1 MTNAFEKSNFWQLTL
16 GLTDNEDIER
26 LRSSYFD
33 FRRKIEPLV
42 KNIEFELPGLTIHD
56 ISHIDSLWEVADQII
71 GENSYLNP
79 IEAYVLGGS
88 FLLHDAAHVSAAYNG
103 GFNALK
109 ERDEW
114 KDLISLKYNNIEPE
128 KNSELE
134 KIALFEIV
142 RQLHAKQ
149 ARNLIQQSWK
159 SEANQ
164 NYYFLIADE
173 EIRDYY
179 SEIIGEIAES
189 HHWSAKKVNDN
200 FSSRII
206 NPPAFFKSTNW
217 EVDPLKIAF
226 ILRTTDATHIDSRRA
241 PTYAYNILTPQG
253 ISKDHWHFQNKIGR
267 AKLVDGGSLRISSGS
282 SFNED
287 ERNAWW
293 LAFDTAR
300 MINREL
306 KDANSFLIESGR
318 PHLGAKSVLGA
329 ESPTSFSKYVLANN
343 WEPEDIS
350 VHVSNLPR
358 LISTLGGKALYG
370 ENKYVALRELIQN
383 GFDAI
388 IAARNLGYLESFEGH
403 ITIQLNKVDNNSWML
418 SISDNGLGMSR
429 YVLSDVLLDFG
440 KSLWNHDTVR
450 YEHPKLAQTGFSS
463 IGQFGIG
470 FYSAFMISNY
480 VKIITHRY
488 RLKSDESNS
497 HWKLT
502 FPNGLEERPFISKPS
517 DQEELKKHGTT
528 ISLRIENATL
538 NDLLTEN
545 KEKIIS
551 EEEIHDEIKKL
562 IKWIFPSCEIDL
574 HLITKGKSEK
584 IITANDWL
592 TISDK
597 ELLTRI
603 NNKNKDKKLYP
614 LKIDGRTVGRLRITD
629 YSYFLIDE
637 HSPLIVSYKGARAG
651 KIYGLDGLCLSF
663 ENNGKAERNDALPNY
678 PLESWVDWAREMV
691 NSESMLSID
700 LLLKLHVL
708 LPNDDLNV
716 WLTSNKRCSLSEIKN
731 ILVASDEILFH
742 NGDLDYDDDDN
753 VRRTDFERDL
763 ILEDNV
769 IIIHSNSIY
778 YLNET
783 FTFDKVI
790 TKYNLPRIN
799 YVEELESLI
808 KEIWGGFDEK
818 EEYEKIGVVNETEIL
833 RSVTKYSKVT
843 SK

>member
-1 MTNAFEKSNFWQLTL
+1 MINAFEKSNLWQLTL
-16 GLTDNEDIER
+16 GLADNEDIER
-26 LRSSYFD
+26 LRNSYFD

-42 KNIEFELPGLTIHD
+42 KNIELELPGLTIHD

-103 GFNALK
+103 GFTALK
-109 ERDEW
+109 DRDEW
-114 KDLISLKYNNIEPE
+114 KDLIALKFNNIEPE

-189 HHWSAKKVNDN
+189 HHWSTKKVNDN
-200 FSSRII
+200 FSGRII
-206 NPPAFFKSTNW
+206 NPPAFFKNTNW

-226 ILRTTDATHIDSRRA
+226 LLRTTDATHIDSRRA
-241 PTYAYNILTPQG
+241 PTYAYNILNPQG

-267 AKLVDGGSLRISSGS
+267 AKLIDGGSLRISSGS

-318 PHLGAKSVLGA
+318 PPLGAKSVLGA

-403 ITIQLNKVDNNSWML
+403 ITIQLNKGDNSSWIL
-418 SISDNGLGMSR
+418 NISDNGLGMSR

-450 YEHPKLAQTGFSS
+450 YEHPKLAQTGFNS

-470 FYSAFMISNY
+470 FYSVFMISNH
-480 VKIITHRY
+480 VKVITHRY
-488 RLKSDESNS
+488 KLKSDESNS

-502 FPNGLEERPFISKPS
+502 FSKGLEERPFISKPS
-517 DQEELKKHGTT
+517 EKEELKKHGTT
-528 ISLRIENATL
+528 ISLQIENETL
-538 NDLLTEN
+538 NDLLMN
-545 KEKIIS
+545 KEEEIIS
-551 EEEIHDEIKKL
+551 EEEMHTVFKKL
-562 IKWIFPSCEIDL
+562 IKWIFPACEIDI
-574 HLITKGKSEK
+574 HLSTNGKSEK

-592 TISDK
+592 EISDQ
-597 ELLTRI
+597 ELIRRTS
-603 NNKNKDKKLYP
+603 NKKNEKKLYP
-614 LKIDGRTVGRLRITD
+614 LKVNGRTVGRLRITGQ
-629 YSYFLIDE
+629 SYFLIDE
-637 HSPLIVSYKGARAG
+637 YPPLIVSYKGARAG

-678 PLESWVDWAREMV
+678 PLQSWIDWAREIV
-691 NSESMLSID
+691 NSESMLPIE
-700 LLLKLHVL
+700 LLLKLHIL

-716 WLTSNKRCSLSEIKN
+716 WFVGNIRCSLSEIRN
-731 ILVASDEILFH
+731 ILIVSDEILFH
-742 NGDLDYDDDDN
+742 NGDLDYDEDDS
-753 VRRTDFERDL
+753 VRKIEFERNL
-763 ILEDNV
+763 MLEKNV
-769 IIIHSNSIY
+769 IISHSNSIY
-778 YLNET
+778 YFNEA
-783 FTFDKVI
+783 FTFDKI
-790 TKYNLPRIN
+790 IASYNLPRIS
-799 YVEELESLI
+799 YEEKLEVLI
-808 KEIWGGFDEK
+808 KEIWGEFDEK
-818 EEYEKIGVVNETEIL
+818 DEYKTIGSVNNNEII
-833 RSVTKYSKVT
+833 RYVKKYSKKH
-843 SK
+843 S